1 MEKAATNITQYID
14 RRLHPVRLSIS
25 HLNQILEGA
34 KPGAMLSVNRDLLL
48 SITSTLEIFL
58 EDFEHQRGPASGV
71 EAKGAEKPVD
81 SPRVT
86 QSRVS

>member
-1 MEKAATNITQYID
+1 MEKAATGNITSYID

-25 HLNQILEGA
+25 HLNQILEGTKA
-34 KPGAMLSVNRDLLL
+34 GTALSINRDLLL

-58 EDFEHQRGPASGV
+58 EDFELQRGPVSAAES
-71 EAKGAEKPVD
+71 KGADKAD